1 MIKAHFFD
9 INTLIKIDNKVWI
22 VDKDNPN
29 IPLFKISESDF
40 NLIRNGVYKSQGN
53 KIEYNGEVYYLPANI
68 ANKLRVKM
76 KLSNTN
82 FDKIG
87 ISMQEFMNREIIDN
101 KDFEINMNVILP
113 IKNTDDDIYIICS
126 SQVKRAYQTIIEE
139 FEEKLKH
146 EGLQIKNFYFISD
159 TFTNRD
165 RDDVNFKVIRLL
177 LQHLIGYKTDNN
189 KFTDKEIER
198 YNTISIYDNQNDT
211 IKIADEANLVLK
223 SLLKNTDDGLRSVIK
238 EDLMDNRPFL
248 IVNQITDN
256 QLNNKITKKV
266 SIEYTNLI
274 KKFDSFRY
282 KS

>member
-1 MIKAHFFD
+1 MIKAHFFNID
-9 INTLIKIDNKVWI
+9 TLIKVDSKVWI

-40 NLIRNGVYKSQGN
+40 NLIRNGIYKSQGN
-53 KIEYNGEVYYLPANI
+53 KVEYNGEVYYLPSSI
-68 ANKLRVKM
+68 SNKLRVKM
-76 KLSNTN
+76 KLNNTN

-87 ISMQEFMNREIIDN
+87 ISMQEFMNKEIVND
-101 KDFEINMNVILP
+101 KDFKINMDIISPL
-113 IKNTDDDIYIICS
+113 KNTDDDIYIICS
-126 SQVKRAYQTIIEE
+126 SQVRRVYQEIINE
-139 FEEKLKH
+139 FQEKLKD

-165 RDDVNFKVIRLL
+165 RDDINFKIIRLL

-189 KFTDKEIER
+189 KFTDQEIER

-211 IKIADEANLVLK
+211 IKIADESNLVLK
-223 SLLKNTDDGLRSVIK
+223 SLLNHTDDGLRSVIK
-238 EDLMDNRPFL
+238 EDLIDNRPFL
-248 IVNQITDN
+248 VVNQITDN

-274 KKFDSFRY
+274 KKFDSFNYR
-282 KS
+282 

>member
-1 MIKAHFFD
+1 MIKAHFFNID
-9 INTLIKIDNKVWI
+9 TLIKVDSKVWI

-40 NLIRNGVYKSQGN
+40 NLIRNGIYKSQGN
-53 KIEYNGEVYYLPANI
+53 KVEYNGEVYYLPSSI
-68 ANKLRVKM
+68 SNKLRVKM
-76 KLSNTN
+76 KLNNTN

-87 ISMQEFMNREIIDN
+87 ISMQEFMNKEIVND
-101 KDFEINMNVILP
+101 KDFKINMDIISPL
-113 IKNTDDDIYIICS
+113 KNTDDDIYIICS
-126 SQVKRAYQTIIEE
+126 SQVRRVYQEIINE
-139 FEEKLKH
+139 FQEKLKD

-165 RDDVNFKVIRLL
+165 RDDINFKVIRLL

-189 KFTDKEIER
+189 KFTDQEIER

-211 IKIADEANLVLK
+211 IKIADESNLVLK
-223 SLLKNTDDGLRSVIK
+223 SLLNHTDDGLRSVIK
-238 EDLMDNRPFL
+238 EDLIDNRPFL
-248 IVNQITDN
+248 VVNQITDN

-274 KKFDSFRY
+274 KKFDSFNYR
-282 KS
+282 

>member
-9 INTLIKIDNKVWI
+9 IDTLIKIDNKVWI

-101 KDFEINMNVILP
+101 KDFEINMDVILP